1 MSSRVNMKHT
11 DSTAVQTA
19 SADDF
24 PFVGPIP
31 GRKSQFINAGFAG
44 HGTFTTLIHE
54 DDGY

>member
-1 MSSRVNMKHT
+1 MSSGVNMRYT

-31 GRKSQFINAGFAG
+31 GRKNQFINAGFAG
-44 HGTFTTLIHE
+44 HGTFMTLIH
-54 DDGY
+54 DDN